1 MCGWYNITLAADA
14 GDFFQVKEMPSL
26 RNMPY
31 LTVLNHKEKAIAT
44 ISVQKQRE
52 QKLAAFVKVQV
63 WLHVTEKAFALLGG
77 S

>member
-1 MCGWYNITLAADA
+1 MLEIFSGQGNVITEEYA
-14 GDFFQVKEMPSL
+14 
-26 RNMPY
+26 Y
-31 LTVLNHKEKAIAT
+31 LTALNHKEKAIAT

-63 WLHVTEKAFALLGG
+63 LLHITERTFALLGG

>member
-1 MCGWYNITLAADA
+1 
-14 GDFFQVKEMPSL
+14 MPSL